1 MFSPQFDTEGKMQ
14 NVKEKTAASTR
25 LFVVRHVAFLVAVQ
39 LWKAEVVVVNLEFFN
54 KR

>member
-25 LFVVRHVAFLVAVQ
+25 LFGVRHVAFLVAVQ